1 MTTFIQLHLLTA
13 YPAANLN
20 RDDTGAPKT
29 VVLGGATRLRV
40 SSQSLK
46 RAWRTSALFEQA
58 LAGHIGI
65 RSGRIAREAA
75 TILIEKGIED
85 KKAIEWSAKIAD
97 YLGKAKNDKKP
108 KDPLTNAETEQ
119 LVHISPAEFDAV
131 KALAHQLAEEK
142 RAPKEEDLA
151 LLRKDRMAVDIAMF
165 GRMLANKPE
174 FNVEAA
180 CQVAHAFGVSE
191 TIVEDDF
198 FTAVDDLRQASEDA
212 GTGHLGETGFGS
224 ALFYTY
230 ICIDKD
236 LLVENLGGDEAL
248 ANQTIRAF
256 TEAALKVSPT
266 GK

>member
-1 MTTFIQLHLLTA
+1 
-13 YPAANLN
+13 
-20 RDDTGAPKT
+20 
-29 VVLGGATRLRV
+29 
-40 SSQSLK
+40 
-46 RAWRTSALFEQA
+46 
-58 LAGHIGI
+58 
-65 RSGRIAREAA
+65 RIAREAA
-75 TILIEKGIED
+75 TILIEKGIEE
-85 KKAIEWSAKIAD
+85 KKAIEWAAKIAD

-212 GTGHLGETGFGS
+212 GAGHLGETGFGS

-248 ANQTIRAF
+248 ANQTIR
-256 TEAALKVSPT
+256 
-266 GK
+266 